1 MTQTAK
7 THKNRE
13 YPKYSSARSA
23 LEHFRLIGT
32 LFKYDGI
39 PASYLQ
45 HIKDEI
51 ARFDKV
57 KEQSKQTAMNLK
69 SVKNK
74 LGELIEKAV
83 INHIN
88 DESFGL
94 SLKTT
99 KTPSGVEIDK
109 YHITKNKNNKT
120 GETSYDVMEVDT
132 ETLLYYDIHLY
143 EIAFLLTANTLD
155 GHNKKSKINQELLKN
170 NLQYSQLMH
179 SIRENTRKLNSE
191 NTTDLEQEAI
201 NPIIDSLK
209 NQLLMVKQLV
219 NAQYKHRINAKKA

>member
-7 THKNRE
+7 THKNKE

-51 ARFDKV
+51 SRFEDV
-57 KEQSKQTAMNLK
+57 KQQSKQTATNLK
-69 SVKNK
+69 NVKHK

-83 INHIN
+83 INSMDDDN
-88 DESFGL
+88 FKL
-94 SLKTT
+94 SLQTT

-109 YHITKNKNNKT
+109 YHITKYKDKT
-120 GETSYDVMEVDT
+120 GETTYDVMEVET

-143 EIAFLLTANTLD
+143 EIAFLLTANTME

-170 NLQYSQLMH
+170 NLQYSQLKH

>member
-7 THKNRE
+7 THKNKE

-51 ARFDKV
+51 SRFEDV
-57 KEQSKQTAMNLK
+57 KQQSRQTATNLK
-69 SVKNK
+69 NVKHK

-83 INHIN
+83 INSMDDDN
-88 DESFGL
+88 FKL
-94 SLKTT
+94 SLQTT

-109 YHITKNKNNKT
+109 YHITKYKDKT
-120 GETSYDVMEVDT
+120 GETTYDIMHT
-132 ETLLYYDIHLY
+132 ETEDLLYYDIHLY
-143 EIAFLLTANTLD
+143 EIAFLLTANTMD

-170 NLQYSQLMH
+170 NLQYSQLKH
-179 SIRENTRKLNSE
+179 SIRENTRKFNSE
-191 NTTDLEQEAI
+191 NTTDLEKEAL

-209 NQLLMVKQLV
+209 NQLNVVKQVV

>member
-7 THKNRE
+7 THKNKE

-51 ARFDKV
+51 SRFEDV
-57 KEQSKQTAMNLK
+57 KQQSKQTATNLK
-69 SVKNK
+69 NVKHK

-83 INHIN
+83 INSMDDDN
-88 DESFGL
+88 FKL

-109 YHITKNKNNKT
+109 YHITKYKDNKT
-120 GETSYDVMEVDT
+120 GETTYDVMEVET

-143 EIAFLLTANTLD
+143 EIAFLLTANTME

-170 NLQYSQLMH
+170 NLQYSQLKH
-179 SIRENTRKLNSE
+179 SIRENTRKFNSE
-191 NTTDLEQEAI
+191 NTTDLEKEAL

-209 NQLLMVKQLV
+209 NQLNVVKQVV

>member
-7 THKNRE
+7 THKNKE

-51 ARFDKV
+51 SRFEDV
-57 KEQSKQTAMNLK
+57 KQQSKQTATNLK
-69 SVKNK
+69 NVKHK

-83 INHIN
+83 INSMDDDN
-88 DESFGL
+88 FKL
-94 SLKTT
+94 SLQTT

-109 YHITKNKNNKT
+109 YHITKYKDKT
-120 GETSYDVMEVDT
+120 GETTYDIMHT
-132 ETLLYYDIHLY
+132 ETEDLLYYDIHLY
-143 EIAFLLTANTLD
+143 EIAFLLTANTMD

-170 NLQYSQLMH
+170 NLQYSQLKH
-179 SIRENTRKLNSE
+179 SIRENTRKFNSE
-191 NTTDLEQEAI
+191 NTTDLEKEAL

-209 NQLLMVKQLV
+209 NQLNVVKQVV

>member
-7 THKNRE
+7 THKNKE

-69 SVKNK
+69 NVKNK

-143 EIAFLLTANTLD
+143 EIAFLLTANTID

>member
-51 ARFDKV
+51 SRFEDV
-57 KEQSKQTAMNLK
+57 KQQSKQTATNLK
-69 SVKNK
+69 NVKHK

-83 INHIN
+83 INSMDDDN
-88 DESFGL
+88 FKL

-109 YHITKNKNNKT
+109 YHITKYKDKT
-120 GETSYDVMEVDT
+120 GETTYDIMHT
-132 ETLLYYDIHLY
+132 ETEDLLYYDIHLY
-143 EIAFLLTANTLD
+143 EIAFLLTANTMD

-170 NLQYSQLMH
+170 NLQYSQLKH
-179 SIRENTRKLNSE
+179 SIRENTRKFNSE
-191 NTTDLEQEAI
+191 NTTDLEKEAL

-209 NQLLMVKQLV
+209 NQLNVVKQVV

>member
-7 THKNRE
+7 IHKQRD
-13 YPKYSSARSA
+13 YPKYSSAKSA

-69 SVKNK
+69 NVKNK

-109 YHITKNKNNKT
+109 YHITKHKDNKT

-143 EIAFLLTANTLD
+143 EIAFLLTANTMD

-170 NLQYSQLMH
+170 NLQYSQLKH
-179 SIRENTRKLNSE
+179 SIRENTRKLNNE

>member
-1 MTQTAK
+1 MTQIAK
-7 THKNRE
+7 THRNKE
-13 YPKYSSARSA
+13 YPKYSSAKSA

-51 ARFDKV
+51 SRFEDV
-57 KEQSKQTAMNLK
+57 KQQSKQTATNLK
-69 SVKNK
+69 NVKHK

-83 INHIN
+83 INSMDDDN
-88 DESFGL
+88 FKL
-94 SLKTT
+94 SLQTT

-109 YHITKNKNNKT
+109 YHITKYKDKT
-120 GETSYDVMEVDT
+120 GETTYDIMHT
-132 ETLLYYDIHLY
+132 ETEDLLYYDIHLY
-143 EIAFLLTANTLD
+143 EIAFLLTANTME

-170 NLQYSQLMH
+170 NLQYSQLKH

>member
-7 THKNRE
+7 TYKNKE

-51 ARFDKV
+51 ARFDRV
-57 KEQSKQTAMNLK
+57 KEQSKQTAINLK
-69 SVKNK
+69 NVKDK
-74 LGELIEKAV
+74 LGDLIKRAV
-83 INHIN
+83 INHID

-99 KTPSGVEIDK
+99 NTPSGVEIDK
-109 YHITKNKNNKT
+109 YHINKYKDQKT
-120 GETSYDVMEVDT
+120 GITTYDVMEIET

-143 EIAFLLTANTLD
+143 EIAFLLTANTMD

-170 NLQYSQLMH
+170 NLQYSQLQH
-179 SIRENTRKLNSE
+179 SIRENTRKFNSE
-191 NTTDLEQEAI
+191 NTTDLEKEAI

-209 NQLLMVKQLV
+209 NQLNVVKQVV

>member
-1 MTQTAK
+1 MK
-7 THKNRE
+7 H
-13 YPKYSSARSA
+13 
-23 LEHFRLIGT
+23 
-32 LFKYDGI
+32 
-39 PASYLQ
+39 
-45 HIKDEI
+45 
-51 ARFDKV
+51 
-57 KEQSKQTAMNLK
+57 
-69 SVKNK
+69 K

-83 INHIN
+83 INSMDDDN
-88 DESFGL
+88 FKL
-94 SLKTT
+94 SLQTT

-109 YHITKNKNNKT
+109 YHITKYKDKT
-120 GETSYDVMEVDT
+120 GETTYDIMHT
-132 ETLLYYDIHLY
+132 ETEDLLYYDIHLY
-143 EIAFLLTANTLD
+143 EIAFLLTANTME

-170 NLQYSQLMH
+170 NLQYSQLKH

>member
-7 THKNRE
+7 THKNKE

-51 ARFDKV
+51 SRFEDV
-57 KEQSKQTAMNLK
+57 KQQSKQTATNLK
-69 SVKNK
+69 NVKHK

-83 INHIN
+83 INSMDDDN
-88 DESFGL
+88 FKL

-109 YHITKNKNNKT
+109 YHITKYKDKT
-120 GETSYDVMEVDT
+120 GETTYDIMHT
-132 ETLLYYDIHLY
+132 ETEDLLYYDIHLY
-143 EIAFLLTANTLD
+143 EIAFLLTANTMD

-170 NLQYSQLMH
+170 NLQYSQLKH
-179 SIRENTRKLNSE
+179 SIRENTRKFNSE
-191 NTTDLEQEAI
+191 NTTDLEKEAL

-209 NQLLMVKQLV
+209 NQLNVVKQVV

>member
-7 THKNRE
+7 THKNKE

-51 ARFDKV
+51 SRFEDV
-57 KEQSKQTAMNLK
+57 KQQSKQTATNLK
-69 SVKNK
+69 NVKHK

-83 INHIN
+83 INSMDDDN
-88 DESFGL
+88 FKL

-109 YHITKNKNNKT
+109 YHITKYKDKT
-120 GETSYDVMEVDT
+120 GETTYDVMEVES

-143 EIAFLLTANTLD
+143 EIAFLLTANTMD

-170 NLQYSQLMH
+170 NLQYSQLKH
-179 SIRENTRKLNSE
+179 SIRENTRKFNSE
-191 NTTDLEQEAI
+191 NTTDLEKEAL

-209 NQLLMVKQLV
+209 NQLNVVKQVV

>member
-69 SVKNK
+69 NVKNK

-143 EIAFLLTANTLD
+143 EIAFLLTANTID

>member
-1 MTQTAK
+1 M
-7 THKNRE
+7 
-13 YPKYSSARSA
+13 
-23 LEHFRLIGT
+23 
-32 LFKYDGI
+32 
-39 PASYLQ
+39 
-45 HIKDEI
+45 
-51 ARFDKV
+51 RFEEV
-57 KEQSKQTAMNLK
+57 KQQSKQTAMNLK
-69 SVKNK
+69 NVKDK

-83 INHIN
+83 INN
-88 DESFGL
+88 MNNESFGL

-109 YHITKNKNNKT
+109 YHITKYKDNKT
-120 GETSYDVMEVDT
+120 GETTYDVMEVET

-143 EIAFLLTANTLD
+143 EIAFLLTANTME

-170 NLQYSQLMH
+170 NLQYSQLKH

>member
-7 THKNRE
+7 THKNKE

-51 ARFDKV
+51 SRFEDV
-57 KEQSKQTAMNLK
+57 KQQSKQTATNLK
-69 SVKNK
+69 NVKHK

-83 INHIN
+83 INSMDDDN
-88 DESFGL
+88 FKL

-109 YHITKNKNNKT
+109 YHITKYKDKT
-120 GETSYDVMEVDT
+120 GETTYDVMEVET

-143 EIAFLLTANTLD
+143 EIAFLLTANTMD

-170 NLQYSQLMH
+170 NLQYSQLKH
-179 SIRENTRKLNSE
+179 SIRENTRKFNSE
-191 NTTDLEQEAI
+191 NTTDLEKEAL

-209 NQLLMVKQLV
+209 NQLNVVKQVV

>member
-1 MTQTAK
+1 MTQIAK
-7 THKNRE
+7 THRNKE

-51 ARFDKV
+51 SRFEDV
-57 KEQSKQTAMNLK
+57 KQQSKQTATNLK
-69 SVKNK
+69 NVKHK

-83 INHIN
+83 INSMDDDN
-88 DESFGL
+88 FKL
-94 SLKTT
+94 SLQTT

-109 YHITKNKNNKT
+109 YHITKYKDKT
-120 GETSYDVMEVDT
+120 GETTYDIMHT
-132 ETLLYYDIHLY
+132 ETEDLLYYDIHLY
-143 EIAFLLTANTLD
+143 EIAFLLTANTMD

-170 NLQYSQLMH
+170 NLQYSQLKH

>member
-7 THKNRE
+7 THKNKE

-51 ARFDKV
+51 SRFEDV
-57 KEQSKQTAMNLK
+57 KQQSKQTATNLK
-69 SVKNK
+69 NVKHK

-83 INHIN
+83 INSMDDDN
-88 DESFGL
+88 FKL

-109 YHITKNKNNKT
+109 YHITKYKDKT
-120 GETSYDVMEVDT
+120 GETTYDIMHT
-132 ETLLYYDIHLY
+132 ETEDLLYYDIHLY
-143 EIAFLLTANTLD
+143 EIAFLLTANTMD

-170 NLQYSQLMH
+170 NLQYSQLKH
-179 SIRENTRKLNSE
+179 SIRENTRKFNSE
-191 NTTDLEQEAI
+191 NITDLEKEAL

-209 NQLLMVKQLV
+209 NQLNVVKQVV

>member
-7 THKNRE
+7 THKNKE

-51 ARFDKV
+51 SRFEDV
-57 KEQSKQTAMNLK
+57 KQQSKQTATNLK
-69 SVKNK
+69 NVKHK

-83 INHIN
+83 INNMDN
-88 DESFGL
+88 DSFKL
-94 SLKTT
+94 SLQTT

-109 YHITKNKNNKT
+109 YHITKYKDKT
-120 GETSYDVMEVDT
+120 GETTYDIMHT
-132 ETLLYYDIHLY
+132 ETEDLLYYDIHLY
-143 EIAFLLTANTLD
+143 EIAFLLTANTMD

-170 NLQYSQLMH
+170 NLQYSQLKH
-179 SIRENTRKLNSE
+179 SIRENTRKFNSE
-191 NTTDLEQEAI
+191 NTTDLEKEAL

-209 NQLLMVKQLV
+209 NQLNVVKQVV

>member
-1 MTQTAK
+1 MTQIAK
-7 THKNRE
+7 THRNKE
-13 YPKYSSARSA
+13 YPKYSSAKSA

-51 ARFDKV
+51 VRFEEV
-57 KEQSKQTAMNLK
+57 KQQSKQTAMNLK
-69 SVKNK
+69 NVKDK

-83 INHIN
+83 INN
-88 DESFGL
+88 MNNESFGL

-109 YHITKNKNNKT
+109 YHITKYKDNKT
-120 GETSYDVMEVDT
+120 GETTYDVMEVET

-143 EIAFLLTANTLD
+143 EIAFLLTANTME

-170 NLQYSQLMH
+170 NLQYSQLKH
-179 SIRENTRKLNSE
+179 SIRENTRKLNNE

>member
-7 THKNRE
+7 THKNKE

-51 ARFDKV
+51 SRFEDV
-57 KEQSKQTAMNLK
+57 KQQSKQTATNLK
-69 SVKNK
+69 NVKHK

-83 INHIN
+83 INSMDDDN
-88 DESFGL
+88 FKL

-109 YHITKNKNNKT
+109 YHITKYKDKT
-120 GETSYDVMEVDT
+120 GETTYDIMHT
-132 ETLLYYDIHLY
+132 ETEDLLYYDIHLY
-143 EIAFLLTANTLD
+143 EIAFLLTANTMN

-170 NLQYSQLMH
+170 NLQYSQLKH
-179 SIRENTRKLNSE
+179 SIRENTRKFNSE
-191 NTTDLEQEAI
+191 NTTDLEKEAL

-209 NQLLMVKQLV
+209 NQLNVVKQVV

>member
-7 THKNRE
+7 THKNKE

-51 ARFDKV
+51 SRFEDV
-57 KEQSKQTAMNLK
+57 KQQSKQTAINLK
-69 SVKNK
+69 NVKHK

-83 INHIN
+83 INSMDDDN
-88 DESFGL
+88 FKL
-94 SLKTT
+94 SLQTT

-109 YHITKNKNNKT
+109 YHITKYKDKT
-120 GETSYDVMEVDT
+120 GETTYDIMHT
-132 ETLLYYDIHLY
+132 ETEDLLYYDIHLY
-143 EIAFLLTANTLD
+143 EIAFLLTANTMN

-170 NLQYSQLMH
+170 NLQYSQLKH
-179 SIRENTRKLNSE
+179 SIRENTRKFNSE
-191 NTTDLEQEAI
+191 NTTDLEKEAL

-209 NQLLMVKQLV
+209 NQLNVVKQVV

>member
-7 THKNRE
+7 THKNKE

-51 ARFDKV
+51 SRFEDV
-57 KEQSKQTAMNLK
+57 KQQSKQTATNLK
-69 SVKNK
+69 NVKHK

-83 INHIN
+83 INN
-88 DESFGL
+88 MDDDSFKL
-94 SLKTT
+94 SLQTT

-109 YHITKNKNNKT
+109 YHITKYKDKT
-120 GETSYDVMEVDT
+120 GETTYD
-132 ETLLYYDIHLY
+132 LSLIH
-143 EIAFLLTANTLD
+143 I
-155 GHNKKSKINQELLKN
+155 
-170 NLQYSQLMH
+170 
-179 SIRENTRKLNSE
+179 
-191 NTTDLEQEAI
+191 
-201 NPIIDSLK
+201 
-209 NQLLMVKQLV
+209 
-219 NAQYKHRINAKKA
+219 

>member
-7 THKNRE
+7 THKNKE

-69 SVKNK
+69 NVKNK